1 MPAGLEPRRRE
12 ELPELTEEF
21 QFCEEFLGFL
31 PNDILTLAH
40 VPELV
45 RTFMAFCRSTYEAG
59 DMDLGLLQLVGVI
72 TSSAAGCRY
81 CTAHMAQTSPR
92 FGVPD
97 EKVAAVWQFET
108 SDLFT
113 EAERAAL
120 RLAFH
125 AGQSPSAVIEEDF
138 QEVKRHYSTAQI
150 VQLMSVVCLFGFLN
164 RWNDSFATELEKAPR
179 IYAEKVLS
187 SEHWQIGKHGH
198 LTLGGN
204 EHE

>member
-1 MPAGLEPRRRE
+1 MAGRLEPRRRE
-12 ELPELTEEF
+12 EFPELEEEF
-21 QFCEEFLGFL
+21 RFCEDFLGFL

-40 VPELV
+40 IPGLV

-59 DMDLGLLQLVGVI
+59 DMDLGLLQLVGTI

-92 FGVPD
+92 FDVPD
-97 EKVAAVWQFET
+97 DKVAAVWQFET
-108 SDLFT
+108 SDMFT

-125 AGQSPSAVIEEDF
+125 AGQSPNAVEEKDF
-138 QEVKRHYSTAQI
+138 QEVKRHYSASQI

-164 RWNDSFATELEKAPR
+164 RWNDSFATELESAPR
-179 IYAEKVLS
+179 DYAEKVLPGKN
-187 SEHWQIGKHGH
+187 WQIGKHGH
-198 LTLGGN
+198 
-204 EHE
+204 